1 MYKQIRDLSVLKKV
15 SILKLN
21 LGRVFY
27 SRRKGAGGG
36 NENNLIRNVRGR
48 EDMIDQIGIRY

>member
-1 MYKQIRDLSVLKKV
+1 MNKQIRDLSVLKKV

-27 SRRKGAGGG
+27 SRRKRAGG
-36 NENNLIRNVRGR
+36 RKRKQFDKKCRGR